1 MENKLDLHGIRHD
14 EVDRLVEN
22 FVLLN
27 ETPLTIITGNS
38 TMMRELVVEVLE
50 KHKFVYENLISQSVI
65 TVLGDKWWMNGY
77 YSQ

>member
-1 MENKLDLHGIRHD
+1 MENKLDLHGIKHED
-14 EVDRLVEN
+14 VNRLVEN

-27 ETPLTIITGNS
+27 ETPLNIITGNS

-65 TVLGDKWWMNGY
+65 TVLGDK
-77 YSQ
+77 